1 MLEQIDLTK
10 KMTKEAYQ
18 EGIDSLKERLAG
30 LQRECRS
37 LGIPVILVFEGLD
50 ASGKGV
56 QINHLIHPLD
66 PRGFQVFAIKEAN
79 EEERLHPFLWRFW
92 TKIPEKGRIAIFDTS

>member
-37 LGIPVILVFEGLD
+37 HFRRIRVTNPYY
-50 ASGKGV
+50 SYR
-56 QINHLIHPLD
+56 NT
-66 PRGFQVFAIKEAN
+66 KE
-79 EEERLHPFLWRFW
+79 
-92 TKIPEKGRIAIFDTS
+92 I

>member
-37 LGIPVILVFEGLD
+37 LGIPVILVLKD
-50 ASGKGV
+50 WM
-56 QINHLIHPLD
+56 PL
-66 PRGFQVFAIKEAN
+66 
-79 EEERLHPFLWRFW
+79 
-92 TKIPEKGRIAIFDTS
+92 EKGYRLII

>member
-66 PRGFQVFAIKEAN
+66 PRGFQVLPLRRQTKRKDCTPFSGDSGQRFRRR
-79 EEERLHPFLWRFW
+79 EELLF
-92 TKIPEKGRIAIFDTS
+92 

>member
-79 EEERLHPFLWRFW
+79 EEERLHPFLWPDSGQDSGEGKNCYF
-92 TKIPEKGRIAIFDTS
+92 